1 MPASGI
7 DRKLSLSLTTTIDIP
22 ITCNAVGDILALAT
36 LVLDIIHALNDARG
50 SPAEYRK
57 FKSDPNAIHTMLTAA
72 ARIAKDT
79 FDDVLR
85 DEIVREVDEC
95 GQDIQQALARVA
107 KFSTLDGNGGAAS
120 GLRVKLKRHWHKV
133 EWCLLQR
140 DETQA
145 VRKELALAT
154 QRLTTLLVISEAY
167 AQLFCIFVLLAHGS

>member
-1 MPASGI
+1 M
-7 DRKLSLSLTTTIDIP
+7 IP

-36 LVLDIIHALNDARG
+36 LVLDVYHALNDAGG
-50 SPAEYRK
+50 SATEYRK
-57 FKSDPNAIHTMLTAA
+57 FQSDLNAIHTMLTSA
-72 ARIAKDT
+72 ARVAKDT

-85 DEIVREVDEC
+85 DEIVREVNEC

-107 KFSTLDGNGGAAS
+107 KFSTLDGDGAATS

-133 EWCLLQR
+133 EWRILQR

-167 AQLFCIFVLLAHGS
+167 A